1 MVNRCRLAYAS
12 AHGADA
18 VDPPAWQLL
27 VPCAFI
33 ASAFVLNTLGL
44 VWNSAF
50 ARMSYAD
57 RASCTSATGSRSSH
71 GLPC

>member
-1 MVNRCRLAYAS
+1 MDNRCRLAYAC
-12 AHGADA
+12 AHGAVA
-18 VDPPAWQLL
+18 IDPPAWQLL

-33 ASAFVLNTLGL
+33 ASAFVMNTLAL

-50 ARMSYAD
+50 ARMGYTD
-57 RASCTSATGSRSSH
+57 RVSCTNVIGSRSSR